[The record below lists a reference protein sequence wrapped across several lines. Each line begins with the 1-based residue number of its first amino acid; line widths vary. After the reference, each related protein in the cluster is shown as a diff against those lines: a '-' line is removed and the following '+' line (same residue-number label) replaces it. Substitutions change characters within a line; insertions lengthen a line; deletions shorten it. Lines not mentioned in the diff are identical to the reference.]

1 MQGKPP
7 HNLNSVIKEN
17 MRKKQNVKNR
27 KAEETTVVQEFAVEK
42 IIRRRVNDGKVEY
55 YLKWKGFTDAENT
68 WEPEDNLDCPE
79 LIEEFLR
86 NLAVSGET
94 ERKDNLPLD
103 PVIQPKEE
111 QTELD
116 ANIHRQ
122 QSEKEQTVCETGEST
137 DHNTET
143 TNDQSLIQEP
153 ERIIGSTDRQG
164 ELMFL
169 IKWKDTDDVALLSA
183 REASVRWPKMVIGFY
198 EDKLSYHEEEEQ

>member
-1 MQGKPP
+1 
-7 HNLNSVIKEN
+7 

-86 NLAVSGET
+86 NVAVSGET
-94 ERKDNLPLD
+94 ERDDSHSLE
-103 PVIQPKEE
+103 PVFQPKEE
-111 QTELD
+111 LTELEAD
-116 ANIHRQ
+116 IAHQ
-122 QSEKEQTVCETGEST
+122 QQCQSEQIEGKIGKPGDHDTATGDDRSAFP
-137 DHNTET
+137 
-143 TNDQSLIQEP
+143 EP
-153 ERIIGSTDRQG
+153 ERIIGSTDRHG

-183 REASVRWPKMVIGFY
+183 REASARWPQMVIGFY
-198 EDKLSYHEEEEQ
+198 EDKLTWHGEEEQ

>member
-1 MQGKPP
+1 MCSF
-7 HNLNSVIKEN
+7 NEN

-42 IIRRRVNDGKVEY
+42 IIHRRVNNGKVEY

-86 NLAVSGET
+86 NLDVSGET
-94 ERKDNLPLD
+94 ERTDVF
-103 PVIQPKEE
+103 PVDSIIQPKEE

-116 ANIHRQ
+116 ANLQHQ
-122 QSEKEQTVCETGEST
+122 QHSEREQTECETGESA

-143 TNDQSLIQEP
+143 TNNHPRIQEP

-169 IKWKDTDDVALLSA
+169 IKWHDTDDVALLSA

-198 EDKLSYHEEEEQ
+198 EDKLSWHEEEEQ

>member
-1 MQGKPP
+1 
-7 HNLNSVIKEN
+7 

-94 ERKDNLPLD
+94 GRGDSPAPE

-111 QTELD
+111 LTEFD
-116 ANIHRQ
+116 ADQ
-122 QSEKEQTVCETGEST
+122 QSELIEREASDPGDCDPKAVAEQPPTP
-137 DHNTET
+137 
-143 TNDQSLIQEP
+143 EP
-153 ERIIGSTDRQG
+153 ECIIGSTARHG

-169 IKWKDTDDVALLSA
+169 VKWRDMDDVALLSA
-183 REASVRWPKMVIGFY
+183 REASSRWPQMVIGFY
-198 EDKLSYHEEEEQ
+198 EEKLTWHAEEEQ

>member
-1 MQGKPP
+1 
-7 HNLNSVIKEN
+7 

-86 NLAVSGET
+86 NMAVSGET
-94 ERKDNLPLD
+94 EREGSPSLE

-111 QTELD
+111 LTELD
-116 ANIHRQ
+116 ADTAHQ
-122 QSEKEQTVCETGEST
+122 QQCQSAQTECETGGPG
-137 DHNTET
+137 DHDTAPV
-143 TNDQSLIQEP
+143 DDPSASPEP
-153 ERIIGSTDRQG
+153 ERIIGSTDRHG

-169 IKWKDTDDVALLSA
+169 IKWKGTDDVALLTA
-183 REASVRWPKMVIGFY
+183 REASARWPQMVIGFY
-198 EDKLSYHEEEEQ
+198 EDKLTWHAEEEP